1 MANTKKPT
9 PKTSSKP
16 KTVKKSAGPQA
27 ADFQTA
33 FHGKEGTWLVREP
46 QTTYGH
52 WASVIGNLTGEL
64 PPENEAHFIQ
74 VRNAVHNGI
83 DRKAFD
89 RIRDGMGI
97 STDELSAIAAI
108 PKRTLSRR
116 EKFSPDETERLL
128 RIASVLQKAVE
139 VLESLPAARRWL
151 SFPKRALGG
160 LTPLQCCDTDAG
172 ATEVEHLLGRIEHG
186 VFS

>member
-1 MANTKKPT
+1 MANAKKPT
-9 PKTSSKP
+9 PKTKP
-16 KTVKKSAGPQA
+16 KAATKSAGSYA
-27 ADFQTA
+27 TDFQTA
-33 FHGKEGTWLVREP
+33 FHGKEGEWLVREP

-74 VRNAVHNGI
+74 VRNVVHKGI
-83 DRKAFD
+83 HRKAFD

-97 STDELSAIAAI
+97 STDELSVIAAI

-128 RIASVLQKAVE
+128 RVASVLQKAVE
-139 VLESLPAARRWL
+139 VLEDLERARRWL
-151 SFPKRALGG
+151 SSPKRALGR

-172 ATEVEHLLGRIEHG
+172 AEEVEHLLGRIEDG